1 MKHTNYYDVLGVET
15 SASESEIKKAY
26 RKLAMKYHPD
36 KNPDEKASEKFKEIS
51 HAYDVLS
58 DQEKRELYD
67 QYGEEGLSGGGG
79 SNMSPEE
86 LFASFFSFGGM
97 GGGGPSR
104 QRRGEDIIKPFNVTL
119 EDLYNGKTT
128 KVSLQRDI
136 VCPSCH
142 GKGSK
147 SGATRK
153 CPSCEGRGV
162 KVAMRQIGPGMIQ
175 RINTVCPSCDGE
187 GEVIREKDRCKKCKG
202 VKTIEEKKILDI
214 FIEKGM
220 QNNQKIIM
228 QGEADQEVLY
238 ELKPGVET
246 GDVILVLKL
255 AQHERFERQG
265 NDLLTEVSISITEAL
280 CGFSKVLVKHLD
292 GRGLVINHPAGEVIK
307 PGAVKCIVGE
317 GMPQYKRPFD
327 KGNLYIKF
335 TIEFPTDMWITPD
348 KIKQLETLL
357 PSRKVEEV
365 SRPDVIDEV
374 HLTEGDFSEY
384 GNKKAKVQELY
395 KNRFGKRATHQTLAS
410 AGFEKSS
417 RISGD
422 VLADVLKEY
431 LMFLGKS
438 AQEAATNAGRTKVNT
453 TDVLVAFEDLGI
465 NLEELREWSKTE
477 GKVLGGYAG
486 RKPTILKDLLKSG
499 LSSEAEDNNSP
510 VVEAKEKDKIEKN
523 GQSSRKTEHLGQR
536 IQIKELTPK
545 KLGSNE
551 IEDNMKEV
559 EEDMI
564 IDIEGISEIN
574 TPLQNHSKNNYS
586 KDDDNVSSS
595 IDENELSA
603 LSSDQTTPI
612 DDGKVPNTNG
622 EITKEHIEELN
633 HNEGLSSTKKRPSY
647 IPDWLPPFPEI
658 KSHEE
663 EPVKEDQKVE
673 IKEKTKE
680 SSELTESTISI
691 EGGTPKPIDNM
702 ITSQESIP
710 EIQRSISKS
719 ADSYVKNRHSKQ
731 KLKRPLAYVV
741 LDELFEK
748 ALTSES
754 IPGELSFDA
763 SRKKR
768 KIVEFDSLLSFEDS
782 LFSEPE
788 IPAMDDKDAKDLME
802 SYGYPLRLNESPIQ
816 RHKHVEITSK
826 GNID

>member
-228 QGEADQEVLY
+228 QGEADQE
-238 ELKPGVET
+238 PGVET

-335 TIEFPTDMWITPD
+335 AIEFPTDMWITPD

-384 GNKKAKVQELY
+384 GNKKAKGGNVWDEDDD
-395 KNRFGKRATHQTLAS
+395 
-410 AGFEKSS
+410 EDDDE
-417 RISGD
+417 GD
-422 VLADVLKEY
+422 H
-431 LMFLGKS
+431 
-438 AQEAATNAGRTKVNT
+438 
-453 TDVLVAFEDLGI
+453 
-465 NLEELREWSKTE
+465 
-477 GKVLGGYAG
+477 
-486 RKPTILKDLLKSG
+486 
-499 LSSEAEDNNSP
+499 
-510 VVEAKEKDKIEKN
+510 
-523 GQSSRKTEHLGQR
+523 HLGC
-536 IQIKELTPK
+536 
-545 KLGSNE
+545 
-551 IEDNMKEV
+551 
-559 EEDMI
+559 
-564 IDIEGISEIN
+564 
-574 TPLQNHSKNNYS
+574 
-586 KDDDNVSSS
+586 
-595 IDENELSA
+595 
-603 LSSDQTTPI
+603 
-612 DDGKVPNTNG
+612 
-622 EITKEHIEELN
+622 
-633 HNEGLSSTKKRPSY
+633 
-647 IPDWLPPFPEI
+647 
-658 KSHEE
+658 
-663 EPVKEDQKVE
+663 
-673 IKEKTKE
+673 
-680 SSELTESTISI
+680 
-691 EGGTPKPIDNM
+691 
-702 ITSQESIP
+702 
-710 EIQRSISKS
+710 
-719 ADSYVKNRHSKQ
+719 KQ
-731 KLKRPLAYVV
+731 
-741 LDELFEK
+741 
-748 ALTSES
+748 
-754 IPGELSFDA
+754 
-763 SRKKR
+763 
-768 KIVEFDSLLSFEDS
+768 
-782 LFSEPE
+782 
-788 IPAMDDKDAKDLME
+788 
-802 SYGYPLRLNESPIQ
+802 Q
-816 RHKHVEITSK
+816 
-826 GNID
+826 